1 MVVER
6 PGLRGRVI
14 AAVGAVD
21 ARGGVQMGDCTV
33 KSFKRDASGLGN
45 CTLEFLC
52 RVSGDTERRGW
63 LEAYPSVAELD
74 IERIAV
80 EAKVSISGSILGTG
94 RLTGR
99 IL

>member
-21 ARGGVQMGDCTV
+21 ARGGVQMRDRTV

-52 RVSGDTERRGW
+52 RVSGARGDGDGWRRTLRW
-63 LEAYPSVAELD
+63 PSLTLRESL
-74 IERIAV
+74 
-80 EAKVSISGSILGTG
+80 SG
-94 RLTGR
+94 RR
-99 IL
+99 